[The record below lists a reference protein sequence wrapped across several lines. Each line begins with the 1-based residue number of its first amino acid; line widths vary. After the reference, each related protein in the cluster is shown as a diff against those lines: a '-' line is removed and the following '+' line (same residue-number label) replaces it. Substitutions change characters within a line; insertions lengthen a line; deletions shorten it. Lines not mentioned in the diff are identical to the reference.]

1 MTTKL
6 AKRSDKVAYFGVGSV
21 EAETFARMKGFTE
34 MSTNK
39 NPSEYSRRYVDE
51 AFEQTDVTG
60 YSPSI
65 SYGFDHYIGDTVHDD
80 IVGITDNEKLGDD
93 AVRSIVIV
101 DFTKPVEG
109 KGYEAKK
116 RSFAVIPDS
125 EGDSTDAYTYSGT
138 FRSKGEVVH
147 GTATVENDV
156 ATFIATAAEEDN
168 AATE

>member
-1 MTTKL
+1 MAETKTIL

-21 EAETFARMKGFTE
+21 DAAEYIRMKGFTE
-34 MSTNK
+34 MSTSK

-60 YSPSI
+60 FSPSI
-65 SYGFDHYIGDTVHDD
+65 SYGFDQYVGNAVHDD
-80 IVGITDNEKLGDD
+80 IVEITDSEKLGSD

-116 RSFAVIPDS
+116 RDFAVIPDS
-125 EGDSTDAYTYSGT
+125 EGGSNDAYTYSGS
-138 FRSKGEVVH
+138 FRSKGDVIH
-147 GTATVENDV
+147 GTATVEGDV
-156 ATFIATAAEEDN
+156 ATFTAAEVAE
-168 AATE
+168 